1 MNILKTT
8 ILGNDIKSKTIF
20 IEKNFPRQTQEVE
33 IGNREYKINLD
44 YSSYKKNIKHKILS
58 KKATQMNYRLYEGG
72 GKAVYIIGI
81 EDNGKPTGINLEKL
95 ILSIYFFNEIVNL
108 SSANFNKIRIYNGN
122 KGYIFTTRVSKV
134 CKDYD
139 SLLEF

>member
-1 MNILKTT
+1 MNILKST
-8 ILGNDIKSKTIF
+8 ILGNDIKSKAIF
-20 IEKNFPRQTQEVE
+20 IEKRFPRQSQEVE
-33 IGNREYKINLD
+33 TGNREYKINLD
-44 YSSYKKNIKHKILS
+44 YSNYKKNIKNKILS

-81 EDNGKPTGINLEKL
+81 EDNGKPTGMNLEKL

-108 SSANFNKIRIYNGN
+108 SNANFNKIRIYKGN
-122 KGYIFTTRVSKV
+122 KGYIFTIRVNKV